1 MDDRGFW
8 RHEKIAFLALTTLK
22 GVGFRTLHKIAASD
36 EGFNHTLRN
45 PSASSLERVIRDA
58 GFSDLEGQQ
67 RLWELGIEEARKLA
81 AMGIVLLFNGE
92 ATFPRK
98 LKEISDAPY
107 WLFIQGSIE
116 NLKQSAASIVG
127 TRKPSA
133 DGIFLTKYMVAALAK
148 SKIVTVSGLAVG
160 IDQTAHLESLR
171 YGLPTVAVLG
181 TGILE
186 NYPRGSEGLR
196 AEIIA
201 KGGTVLSEYLP
212 CESYSS
218 ENFVR
223 RNRLQ
228 AGLGDVLFPTEW
240 KIKSGTAHTVKFAHK
255 YGKKIVNLYLPAT
268 QEIRPE
274 LAFARD
280 TYGAVSL
287 EVPSETGLLL
297 QMIAELSFTLLN
309 GPREFSESQ
318 TPILKSESVS
328 HEPIS
333 VSDDELINPDMP
345 KTPQMPL
352 F

>member
-22 GVGFRTLHKIAASD
+22 GVGFRTLHKIASSG

-45 PSASSLERVIRDA
+45 PSASSLEKIIRDA
-58 GFSDLEGQQ
+58 GFLDLEGLQ
-67 RLWELGIEEARKLA
+67 RLWELGVEEARKLA

-92 ATFPRK
+92 AAFPQK
-98 LKEISDAPY
+98 LQEISDAPY

-116 NLKQSAASIVG
+116 NLKQSAVSIVG

-133 DGIFLTKYMVAALAK
+133 DGLFLTKYVVAALAK
-148 SKIVTVSGLAVG
+148 SKIVTVSGLAFG

-171 YGLPTVAVLG
+171 FGLPTVAVLG

-212 CESYSS
+212 YESYSS

-228 AGLGDVLFPTEW
+228 AGLGNVLFPTEW
-240 KIKSGTAHTVKFAHK
+240 NIKSGTAHTVKFAHK
-255 YGKKIVNLYLPAT
+255 YGKKIVNLHLPI
-268 QEIRPE
+268 QNEMRPE
-274 LAFARD
+274 LAFSRD
-280 TYGAVSL
+280 AYGAVSL
-287 EVPSETGLLL
+287 EVPGETCFLLE
-297 QMIAELSFTLLN
+297 MISELSVSQSHAPSEIS
-309 GPREFSESQ
+309 GVAVFSATAEAVSGESN
-318 TPILKSESVS
+318 P
-328 HEPIS
+328 
-333 VSDDELINPDMP
+333 VSDDELVELDFP
-345 KTPQMPL
+345 KNLQMPL